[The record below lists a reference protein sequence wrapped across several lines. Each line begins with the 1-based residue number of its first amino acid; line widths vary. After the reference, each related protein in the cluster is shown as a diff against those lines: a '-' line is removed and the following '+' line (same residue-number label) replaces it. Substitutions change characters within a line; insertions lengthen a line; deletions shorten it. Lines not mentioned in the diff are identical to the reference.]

1 MAIGASD
8 KTAFALALGQDA
20 PPGDVWA
27 YNNSAIQTLSAVLE
41 AATGEDPVD
50 YARTQLFEPLG
61 MADSTLTTDA
71 AGNALTF
78 MGLRTTCLDL
88 ARFGYLML
96 RDGVWDGEQV
106 VSSDYV
112 EQATGRSS
120 TELNAAYGLLWWLN
134 REGIDRHAD
143 PRHDRDRRRVRCEAG
158 PARTRRARR
167 RLLGARL
174 PQPDRRRHPVGGH
187 RCRAHGRRTAARG
200 AVHPGR
206 ADHGRARRG
215 GRAMTERSE
224 VAAADGRVRLG
235 LPARHDAPHLCGARR
250 GRARA
255 GRHGSP
261 LDRGRPD
268 GGRPQQ
274 RHALRVGLV
283 RPAHRRPDG
292 RRRRDGPRPLLVGDG
307 ARRLHPR
314 GLRLPAAARVRRRVR
329 AGHP

>member
-1 MAIGASD
+1 M
-8 KTAFALALGQDA
+8 
-20 PPGDVWA
+20 WA

-96 RDGVWDGEQV
+96 HDGVWDGEQV

-134 REGIDRHAD
+134 REGIIATPTLATTGIDD
-143 PRHDRDRRRVRCEAG
+143 G
-158 PARTRRARR
+158 PGARR
-167 RLLGARL
+167 GQLVPDAPDDAFWALGFRNQIVAVIPSEGIVAVRMGAA
-174 PQPDRRRHPVGGH
+174 P
-187 RCRAHGRRTAARG
+187 AARG

-224 VAAADGRVRLG
+224 VAAAADAYVWGYPLVTMHRTCAAHGGVGR
-235 LPARHDAPHLCGARR
+235 
-250 GRARA
+250 
-255 GRHGSP
+255 
-261 LDRGRPD
+261 
-268 GGRPQQ
+268 
-274 RHALRVGLV
+274 GLV
-283 RPAHRRPDG
+283 AMDRLSTAADRTVVAPNNDTLYASGWYDLRTGDLTVDVGAMDPG
-292 RRRRDGPRPLLVGDG
+292 RYWSVMLLDAYTHV
-307 ARRLHPR
+307 AYVCRRLH
-314 GLRLPAAARVRRRVR
+314 GCDGAHVRVTHDPPT
-329 AGHP
+329 HPSSTSRPT